1 MVCKKVDFGEKTI
14 AEGQIW
20 KNILLAEE
28 NSLSPHSRKIMVRPL
43 EDYLSILKIAA
54 HPYASAITGLDMKSS
69 IHVQDKTILPQAQ
82 PFIYKL
88 WYHTYLSKS
97 LMHLHCDHSHEHP
110 MDGTRD
116 NA

>member
-1 MVCKKVDFGEKTI
+1 MFRKKVDFGEKTI

-43 EDYLSILKIAA
+43 EDYLSILKIAVTT
-54 HPYASAITGLDMKSS
+54 HMHQLSLVLIYMKSS

-82 PFIYKL
+82 PIIY
-88 WYHTYLSKS
+88 
-97 LMHLHCDHSHEHP
+97 
-110 MDGTRD
+110 
-116 NA
+116 

>member
-1 MVCKKVDFGEKTI
+1 MFRKKVDFGEKTI

-43 EDYLSILKIAA
+43 FRGLSKHFKNRCY

-82 PFIYKL
+82 LFIY
-88 WYHTYLSKS
+88 
-97 LMHLHCDHSHEHP
+97 
-110 MDGTRD
+110 
-116 NA
+116 